1 MALTKRNNPGA
12 DRHFK
17 LGLFAANCSGG
28 QAATTVPESWSGNW
42 DENRQVAIIA
52 DNAGIDFL
60 LPIARWRGYD
70 GASIFHMSSLE
81 TTTWAAALLAVTQR
95 LTVVSTVHVAFT
107 HPVMAAKQFATL
119 AQIGQGRFAL
129 NVVCGWNEPEY
140 RMFGLNLPQDHK
152 DRYAY
157 GREWLDIV
165 RKLWR
170 SDRPFDWHGAH
181 FHLEQTVSAP
191 RPDIEP
197 IILNA
202 AASTEGRQ
210 FAIEQSDLLFTSLTD
225 LEKARRD
232 VAALKAQA
240 SNEHGRMIDVLGVGH
255 VVCRQTRREALEY
268 YDHYAN
274 VHGDWVA
281 VDRLMDVQSR
291 FAKSFSADELQKFRV
306 RFAAG
311 HGTYPLVGSP
321 DDIAAEIARIEA
333 TGLAG
338 IAVSFVNYL
347 DELPYFCAEVLP
359 RLANRSNRSN

>member
-1 MALTKRNNPGA
+1 
-12 DRHFK
+12 
-17 LGLFAANCSGG
+17 
-28 QAATTVPESWSGNW
+28 
-42 DENRQVAIIA
+42 
-52 DNAGIDFL
+52 
-60 LPIARWRGYD
+60 
-70 GASIFHMSSLE
+70 
-81 TTTWAAALLAVTQR
+81 
-95 LTVVSTVHVAFT
+95 
-107 HPVMAAKQFATL
+107 MAAKQFATL
-119 AQIGQGRFAL
+119 AQIGRGRFAL

-140 RMFGLNLPQDHK
+140 RMFGLDLPQDHK

-165 RKLWR
+165 RQLWR
-170 SDRPFDWHGAH
+170 SDRPFDWHGTH

-191 RPDIEP
+191 RPGIEP

-202 AASTEGRQ
+202 AASMEGRQ

-225 LEKARRD
+225 LEKAQRD
-232 VAALKAQA
+232 VAALKARA
-240 SNEHGRMIDVLGVGH
+240 LSEHGRTIDVLGVGH
-255 VVCRQTRREALEY
+255 VVCRPTRQEALDY
-268 YDHYAN
+268 YNHYAN
-274 VHGDWVA
+274 LHGDWVA

-359 RLANRSNRSN
+359 RLTRKSNSSN